1 MPLKTLSGLKNKQ
14 NHRKNSVVE
23 LTTRPMTFTESET
36 VRVLHCG
43 SVEDS
48 VVEVFQLRVGL
59 TKFRVAVVFISSFL
73 QGTIVLVLRELLAVY
88 LRAKGK
94 EGERHLK
101 V

>member
-1 MPLKTLSGLKNKQ
+1 M
-14 NHRKNSVVE
+14 VE

-36 VRVLHCG
+36 VKVLHCG
-43 SVEDS
+43 F
-48 VVEVFQLRVGL
+48 VEVFQLRVGL
-59 TKFRVAVVFISSFL
+59 TKFRVAVVFVSSFL